1 MSEVFKI
8 ILQDSVQNLGFQ
20 IGLKTSQRHAM
31 SKGVISAIAR
41 YVLCRP
47 EYNPN
52 RALHEFLWKWQMSE
66 YHYGDYGGMV
76 YAKTE
81 NKYLKMKVV
90 VDRAA
95 CVCMNKKL

>member
-1 MSEVFKI
+1 MGSI
-8 ILQDSVQNLGFQ
+8 QDYSTRFIAKLGFQ